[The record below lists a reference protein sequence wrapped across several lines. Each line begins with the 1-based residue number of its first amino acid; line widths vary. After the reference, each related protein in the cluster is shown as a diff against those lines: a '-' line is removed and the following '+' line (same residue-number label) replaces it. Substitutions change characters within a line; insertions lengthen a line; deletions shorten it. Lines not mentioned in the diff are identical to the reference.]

1 MNNNLEEKI
10 LNSFNKDMEPSLRHK
25 LIMLYK
31 IYKNTDY
38 KQKDPKKN
46 LIQIEE
52 SYKNVLNKIDDLCV
66 EDLKKTKKYDN
77 KNNVNYYDNKLDD
90 SILHRYIMLSD
101 CINNYDENNINVK
114 KKIIKLL
121 TEIEILL
128 NLPVTY
134 TSQIENSI
142 EDLINNEINSDK
154 KGGVGLVRR
163 NNYRNKKQNR

>member
-52 SYKNVLNKIDDLCV
+52 SYKKVLNKIDDLCV

-77 KNNVNYYDNKLDD
+77 KNNVNYYDNK
-90 SILHRYIMLSD
+90 
-101 CINNYDENNINVK
+101 
-114 KKIIKLL
+114 
-121 TEIEILL
+121 
-128 NLPVTY
+128 
-134 TSQIENSI
+134 
-142 EDLINNEINSDK
+142 
-154 KGGVGLVRR
+154 
-163 NNYRNKKQNR
+163 